1 MARLADEAI
10 VLRRWEYSETSQ
22 TVSVLTHQHG
32 IIRGLAKGALRPKGS
47 FGGGFEPM
55 TRGQLSWIQ
64 KDDRE
69 LSTLTEWSLQDVY
82 WPARQH
88 LQANRLA
95 IYAVDLTQ
103 RLLTDRD
110 PHPDVFEHLH
120 QMLQTAGQ
128 GACAY
133 TPLTHFQCGLL
144 RSVGWMP
151 QMQCDA
157 ATGQPL
163 PEDIDQFGFRV
174 AAGGVV
180 AHPLAGDHRVRPSTV
195 QYLSA
200 IDQHQSMTPA
210 DPETPRRAAALLAV
224 HIRDLLGDYSAA
236 TRLAFPN
243 LPA

>member
-1 MARLADEAI
+1 MPRLVDDAI

-32 IIRGLAKGALRPKGS
+32 IIRGLAKGALRPNGS

-55 TRGQLSWIQ
+55 TRGQLAWIQ

-69 LSTLTEWSLQDVY
+69 LCTLTEWSLQDVY
-82 WPARQH
+82 WPVRQN

-120 QMLQTAGQ
+120 VMLEGAGQ
-128 GACAY
+128 VDCAY
-133 TPLTHFQCGLL
+133 TQLTHFQCGLL
-144 RSVGWMP
+144 QSVGWMP
-151 QMQCDA
+151 QMHCDA
-157 ATGQPL
+157 TTGEPL
-163 PEDIDQFGFRV
+163 PENAESLGFRV

-180 AHPLAGDHRVRPSTV
+180 ANPISGDHRVRPSTV
-195 QYLSA
+195 HYLASLNQNQP
-200 IDQHQSMTPA
+200 DPPA
-210 DPETPRRAAALLAV
+210 DQETPRRAAALLAV
-224 HIRDLLGDYSAA
+224 HIRDLLGEGSQA